1 LTLVLIYLAVH
12 IRSCRN
18 GIKLDEK
25 IDFRTEIKSQ
35 GLLWEEVELIEV
47 DSSFSKIKTR
57 NGYSGWI
64 NNHQLA
70 DGVQNNHENK
80 KLITSNF
87 VIIWEKPIPG
97 SLPLRDASA
106 GGYLVI
112 KSEKDGLLE
121 VVLPDG
127 LSGWAGRE
135 CIDPLPELSR
145 KNLTAYAHSMIG
157 VPYVWGG
164 KTPKGLDCSGFVQLV
179 HRMFGVNIRR
189 DSPMQFKDG
198 VKVTDNPLDG
208 QPGDLMF
215 FAEDGSKITHV
226 GFCLGD
232 GRILHARGMVRVN
245 SLRADAFDFDLQL
258 LDTFVGIRTFF
269 K

>member
-1 LTLVLIYLAVH
+1 MIKFVSVSAANIYKKP
-12 IRSCRN
+12 N
-18 GIKLDEK
+18 
-25 IDFRTEIKSQ
+25 FRAEVKSQ

-47 DSSFSKIKTR
+47 EKNFSKIKTR
-57 NGYSGWI
+57 NGYTGWI

-70 DGVQNNHENK
+70 DGVQNDHENR
-80 KLITSNF
+80 KLITCNY
-87 VIIWEKPIPG
+87 VIIWEQPIPG
-97 SLPLRDASA
+97 SLPLRDGSA
-106 GGYLVI
+106 GGYLVV
-112 KSEKDGLLE
+112 KNVEDGLLE

-157 VPYVWGG
+157 VPYAWGG

-179 HRMFGVNIRR
+179 HKMFGVNIRR
-189 DSPMQFKDG
+189 DSPMQFKDAA
-198 VKVTDNPLDG
+198 KVSDDPQEG

-245 SLRADAFDFDLQL
+245 SLRAEVHDFDQQL
-258 LDTFVGIRTFF
+258 LDTFVEIRTFLD
-269 K
+269 